1 MACRAGERGRMGVDT
16 AQFLNHEPTAGRLP
30 RAEEGH
36 TGEVSPTFIVVPQW
50 QGSVSARAMR
60 LSDGAEAIRGDLPSS
75 ATRVV
80 DVPAEAGD
88 SLGTGVHRYSALLAV
103 LERMSTV
110 LGRAAGDGAGAG
122 SKAGGGGADAGSSA
136 GGGGADWALTIGG
149 DCGVSLAA
157 VQHASRR
164 HPDDLAVVWLDAQPD
179 LHTPESS
186 PSGAFTGMVLRA
198 ITGEGADGLALEA
211 AEAVPLK
218 RVVLAGTRDIDP
230 GEDELITQRGIP
242 LVEAADLAT
251 PDALVRAVSATGARQ
266 VYLHIDLDV
275 LDPSE
280 FAGVGNLVPFGVAVE
295 ALTSAITALR
305 AEFGLAGATIAGFA
319 PASVD
324 AADDDLPA
332 ILRIIGALTK

>member
-1 MACRAGERGRMGVDT
+1 
-16 AQFLNHEPTAGRLP
+16 
-30 RAEEGH
+30 
-36 TGEVSPTFIVVPQW
+36 
-50 QGSVSARAMR
+50 MR
-60 LSDGAEAIRGDLPSS
+60 LSDGAEAIRGDLPASV
-75 ATRVV
+75 TRVV

-103 LERMSTV
+103 RERMSAV
-110 LGRAAGDGAGAG
+110 LGGVGGGAAGTGAAGAGA
-122 SKAGGGGADAGSSA
+122 AVAD
-136 GGGGADWALTIGG
+136 DWALTIGG

-164 HPDDLAVVWLDAQPD
+164 HPNDLAVVWLDAQPD

-186 PSGAFTGMVLRA
+186 SSGAFTGMVLRA
-198 ITGEGADGLALEA
+198 ITGEGAGGLALG
-211 AEAVPLK
+211 AEAVPLT

-230 GEDELITQRGIP
+230 GEDEVIAERGIP

-251 PDALVRAVSATGARQ
+251 PDALLQAVQATGASH

-280 FAGVGNLVPFGVAVE
+280 FAGVGNLVPFGVSVE

-305 AEFGLAGATIAGFA
+305 AQFGLAGATIAGFA

-332 ILRIIGALTK
+332 ILRTIGALTK